1 MDGIDWFIPEVYLI
15 GVITGMILAHLLL
28 QYRKTKR
35 KAGSVAHLR
44 IMLDV
49 DAEFF
54 DWLTEEGE
62 RTVFVFPSGSW
73 DLSEAQRANLKRRV
87 RECIRQVEESTR

>member
-1 MDGIDWFIPEVYLI
+1 MDTIDWLMPELYII
-15 GVITGMILAHLLL
+15 GLITGMVLAHLL
-28 QYRKTKR
+28 QQHSQAKR
-35 KAGSVAHLR
+35 KRAMDALR

-54 DWLTEEGE
+54 DWLPEEGE